1 MDVTFIATRVGLDF
15 RGEVI
20 DLRTQACLAR
30 TGMYA
35 SAETAKSAAA
45 SLWRAQSQ
53 MGEQFA
59 RAVMA

>member
-1 MDVTFIATRVGLDF
+1 MDVTFIATRIGLDF

-20 DLRTQACLAR
+20 DMKTQKCIGR
-30 TGMYA
+30 TGLYA

-59 RAVMA
+59 QAVMA